1 MGAILD
7 LIKNLLNNAI
17 TSIDTMIADASTALS
32 GGGVWGSA
40 WGTVQGWS
48 AVLRPFCNI
57 VIGICLL
64 IEIAQVASKVDIIK
78 WEHGLKLCVKAALA
92 RVAIDVAPT
101 FLRACYNQ
109 ATLWINGIGAGAPT
123 IGSIVSTTDVSN
135 LIDSVSGL
143 FAAIGL
149 LASTLLIIMAIKI
162 CGLLV
167 QVIAYGR
174 MFEIYVYLLVSPFP
188 MAFFPLGNGNGDGIS
203 RITQRFIKSFIAV
216 CLQGVMI
223 LVCMRIFDTLMTGV
237 LTAAVN
243 DALAAGD
250 GSVGVTNLCYSL
262 LMGCIVLVMSVARC
276 GTWAKGI
283 IDAM

>member
-1 MGAILD
+1 MGMILD
-7 LIKNLLNNAI
+7 LIANLLSDAI
-17 TSIDTMIADASTALS
+17 SSIDTMIADATTALT

-40 WGTVQGWS
+40 WATIVGWS
-48 AVLRPFCNI
+48 AGLRPFCNI

-92 RVAIDVAPT
+92 RVAIDIAPT

-109 ATLWINGIGAGAPT
+109 AGLWIGTIGGSNPT
-123 IGSIVSTTDVSN
+123 IGSYVTPAQVETLVDG
-135 LIDSVSGL
+135 VSGL
-143 FAAIGL
+143 FGAIGL
-149 LASTLLIIMAIKI
+149 LASVLLVIMAIKI

-188 MAFFPLGNGNGDGIS
+188 FAFFPLGNGNGDGIS

-223 LVCMRIFDTLMTGV
+223 LVCMRIFDTLMQGV

-243 DALAAGD
+243 AAIANPDA
-250 GSVGVTNLCYSL
+250 SVGVSNLCYSL
-262 LMGCIVLVMSVARC
+262 LMGCIVLVMSIARC

>member
-1 MGAILD
+1 MGMILD
-7 LIKNLLNNAI
+7 LIKSLLTDAI
-17 TSIDTMIADASTALS
+17 SSIDSMIVDATNALS
-32 GGGVWGSA
+32 GSGVWGSA
-40 WGTVQGWS
+40 WGTVQGWN
-48 AVLRPFCNI
+48 AILRPFCNI

-92 RVAIDVAPT
+92 RVAIDIAPT

-109 ATLWINGIGAGAPT
+109 ATLWINGIGGSAPT
-123 IGSIVSTTDVSN
+123 LGGYVSAGDISTIVDG
-135 LIDSVSGL
+135 VSGL
-143 FAAIGL
+143 FGAIGL

-188 MAFFPLGNGNGDGIS
+188 FAFFPLGNGNGDGIS

-223 LVCMRIFDTLMTGV
+223 LVCMRIFDTLMSGI
-237 LTAAVN
+237 LSAAVAE
-243 DALAAGD
+243 ALASPDA
-250 GSVGVTNLCYSL
+250 SVGVSNLCYSL